1 MVMIASKLSLKIK
14 ITITIIASK
23 LLSKVSEGE
32 TNKVKVIPV
41 VTKVI
46 LSWRQERLWL
56 NWRQID

>member
-1 MVMIASKLSLKIK
+1 MVKIK